1 METSGISETI
11 ANNMIDKKVRNN
23 VDNALKYM
31 KQNNINVISVF
42 DDDYPQMLKEIYAP
56 PICLYIKG
64 NLQLLKMQNI
74 SLIGCRKCSQYG
86 KKTAYY
92 FSYNLSKAGFNIV
105 SGLARGID
113 SYSHIGCLAAKGK
126 TIAVM
131 GSGLYNIYPKEN
143 EQLVNEI
150 IKQNGAIITQYPLGT
165 KPEKN
170 NFPARNRI
178 ISGLS
183 KAVLVIEARAK
194 SGTLITVDFALEQG
208 KDVFAVPG
216 NINSAN
222 SVGTN
227 ELIKQGAIPVC
238 NYKDILDN
246 I

>member
-1 METSGISETI
+1 MDLQGEKLGLEKGEKLGLEKGI
-11 ANNMIDKKVRNN
+11 
-23 VDNALKYM
+23 
-31 KQNNINVISVF
+31 
-42 DDDYPQMLKEIYAP
+42 KE
-56 PICLYIKG
+56 
-64 NLQLLKMQNI
+64 
-74 SLIGCRKCSQYG
+74 G
-86 KKTAYY
+86 KIEIRSAM
-92 FSYNLSKAGFNIV
+92 
-105 SGLARGID
+105 D
-113 SYSHIGCLAAKGK
+113 SNSI
-126 TIAVM
+126 
-131 GSGLYNIYPKEN
+131 NIYPKEN

>member
-1 METSGISETI
+1 MDELL
-11 ANNMIDKKVRNN
+11 
-23 VDNALKYM
+23 LKYDKLIYM
-31 KQNNINVISVF
+31 MANKYKNYASI
-42 DDDYPQMLKEIYAP
+42 DDLYQAGCIGLKEALTHYDKSKGSDLTSY
-56 PICLYIKG
+56 ICLYIKG

-131 GSGLYNIYPKEN
+131 GSGLDNIYPKEN